1 MAQRY
6 YEIQKKMMHSK
17 LFKTQNINN
26 SQRQFVSLSR
36 FGMIYDKI
44 HEILRHIINDSNQIS
59 LNLKPLT
66 KRITHR

>member
-1 MAQRY
+1 ML
-6 YEIQKKMMHSK
+6 SK
-17 LFKTQNINN
+17 LFKPQNINN
-26 SQRQFVSLSR
+26 SQRQFVRLSL

>member
-6 YEIQKKMMHSK
+6 YEIQKKMMLIK

-26 SQRQFVSLSR
+26 SQRQFVSLSL